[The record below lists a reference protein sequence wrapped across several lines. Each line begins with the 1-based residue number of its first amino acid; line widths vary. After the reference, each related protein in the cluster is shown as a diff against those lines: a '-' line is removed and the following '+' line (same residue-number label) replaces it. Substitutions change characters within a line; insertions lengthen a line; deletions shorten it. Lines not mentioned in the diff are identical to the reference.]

1 MAILDDF
8 LDRIE
13 LLNDDFM
20 WYNYKNSPATIEQI
34 EDYERSYGIS
44 FNEEVRTFLLSLGAV
59 ILEVEEKIW
68 PRPQEYDVVPAWEF
82 GYGMFIYGLSSD
94 KDMLSWL
101 TYDEK
106 YKETASSGNRDY
118 GQMFYKRSGNLY
130 RAYINSEGII
140 TVLEN
145 GIKEEGIIF
154 DGNFYDF
161 LINEIDKLEEDYKDY
176 IKKHY
181 NK

>member
-106 YKETASSGNRDY
+106 YKETASSGNGDY

-145 GIKEEGIIF
+145 GTPTLPG
-154 DGNFYDF
+154 
-161 LINEIDKLEEDYKDY
+161 LLTSLL
-176 IKKHY
+176 KHTVTAEHFSVNPY
-181 NK
+181 HPHIPIRREVR

>member
-1 MAILDDF
+1 
-8 LDRIE
+8 
-13 LLNDDFM
+13 
-20 WYNYKNSPATIEQI
+20 
-34 EDYERSYGIS
+34 
-44 FNEEVRTFLLSLGAV
+44 
-59 ILEVEEKIW
+59 
-68 PRPQEYDVVPAWEF
+68 
-82 GYGMFIYGLSSD
+82 
-94 KDMLSWL
+94 
-101 TYDEK
+101 
-106 YKETASSGNRDY
+106 
-118 GQMFYKRSGNLY
+118 MFYKRSGNLY
-130 RAYINSEGII
+130 RAYINSEGVI